1 MENVSPRRI
10 ETANS
15 YGMTDYSAL
24 IQPDNGQAAIEL
36 QIVAKEGYAAWL
48 SAQPLAVRAAATA
61 QRCEGNAGDLATLPI
76 AGSDQWKV
84 VLVVADP
91 ARLDHWALAKAA
103 DILPEGIYRLAG
115 ADTGDA
121 LLGWLLG
128 QYRFD
133 EYRSEPKLKGARI
146 LLTSEPGRIEN
157 AVRQAEATALV
168 RDLVNRPASD
178 LGPEELE
185 TEAGRLAKAHK
196 AKLHVTKGHE
206 LETGYPLIHAV
217 GKAASRDYAP
227 RLIELLWGDERH
239 PRVAIVGKGVVFDS
253 GGLDMKSAVGM
264 RLMKKDMGGA
274 AHALALADLIMKA
287 HLPVRLHLLVA
298 AVENCVSGG
307 ALRPGDIIKSRKGI
321 HVEIDNTD
329 AEGRLILADAL
340 TKAVEDKAGLIVNFA
355 TLTGAAR
362 VALGPDLPALFANDD
377 ALADGLIDAGKAV
390 ADPLWRLP
398 LWKPYAD
405 MLDSDIADTAN
416 SGGGFAGAITAALF
430 MQKFIPDDV
439 KWAHLDTFAW
449 RPSAKPGRPKGGEAL
464 GLRAAY
470 RYLTMLHPVR

>member
-1 MENVSPRRI
+1 
-10 ETANS
+10 
-15 YGMTDYSAL
+15 MTDYSNL
-24 IQPDNGQAAIEL
+24 IQPDSGQAATEIE
-36 QIVAKEGYAAWL
+36 IISKEGFADWF
-48 SAQPLAVRAAATA
+48 SSQPGPVRAAASA
-61 QRCEGNAGDLATLPI
+61 QKFDGSVGDFDILHIP
-76 AGSDQWKV
+76 GSEDWKAALIV
-84 VLVVADP
+84 SDAAKLE
-91 ARLDHWALAKAA
+91 HWSLAKAA
-103 DILPEGIYRLAG
+103 EALPEGTYRLKG
-115 ADTGDA
+115 AETGDA

-157 AVRQAEATALV
+157 AVSQAEATALV
-168 RDLVNRPASD
+168 RDMVNRPPID
-178 LGPEELE
+178 LGPQELE
-185 TEAGRLAKAHK
+185 AEAARLAKAHK
-196 AKLHVTKGHE
+196 GKLHVTKGHD
-206 LETGYPLIHAV
+206 LQTGYPLIHAV
-217 GKAASRDYAP
+217 GMAASRDYAP
-227 RLIELLWGDERH
+227 RLIELEWGDERH

-253 GGLDMKSAVGM
+253 GGLDIKSAVGM

-307 ALRPGDIIKSRKGI
+307 ALRPGDIVKSRAGI

-340 TKAVEDKAGLIVNFA
+340 AKAVEDKAGLIVNFA

-377 ALADGLIDAGKAV
+377 ELADALLAAGKDV

-416 SGGGFAGAITAALF
+416 AGGGFAGAITAALF
-430 MQKFIPDDV
+430 MQKFVPDEV
-439 KWAHLDTFAW
+439 RWAHLDTFAW
-449 RPSAKPGRPKGGEAL
+449 RPTAKAGRPKGGEAL
-464 GLRAAY
+464 GLRAVY
-470 RYLTMLHPVR
+470 RYLSQAYPVR